1 MTQPGFLPYGRQSI
15 DDDDIRAVVKVL
27 RSDFLTQGPEVIRFE
42 EELAQYTGA
51 RFAVAVANGTAALH
65 LAVLALELPRDSAG
79 ISHPNTF
86 VATTNSLIYAGIKP
100 QFVDIRPD
108 TYGLDFDLLEARI
121 VKTRAKV
128 VIPAHFAGQPSGMEE
143 IEKIARKH
151 GSWVIEDAAHAIG
164 GQYTDGSKVGS
175 CSHSDMTI
183 FSFHPVKTMTTGEGG
198 AITTNDSDLCRRLQI
213 LRTHGITKN
222 VEELSSNPGPW
233 YYEMQKLGF
242 NYRLTDLQAA
252 LGRSQLRKLDSF
264 VARRRQLFDRYNEAF
279 FNLSAVQIP
288 SEAPGVYSAWH
299 LYTAQFD
306 WKRIGMSRAEFMH
319 RLHMEGI
326 GTQVLYI
333 PVHLH
338 PYYRDRY
345 GFAPGNFPV
354 AESYYE
360 RALAL
365 PLYPSLTDSDQDRVV
380 EIVQKLTRDIV

>member
-15 DDDDIRAVVKVL
+15 SDDDVRAVVEVL

-42 EELAQYTGA
+42 EELARYTGA

-65 LAVLALELPRDSAG
+65 LAVIALGLPKDSVG

-86 VATTNSLIYAGIKP
+86 VATTNSLIYAGMKP

-108 TYGLDFDLLEARI
+108 TYVLDFHLLDAKM
-121 VKTRAKV
+121 VKTKAKV
-128 VIPAHFAGQPSGMEE
+128 VIPVHFAGQPAGMEE
-143 IEKIARKH
+143 IEQIARKY

-164 GQYTDGSKVGS
+164 GQYADGSKVGS

-183 FSFHPVKTMTTGEGG
+183 FSFHPVKTITTGEGG
-198 AITTNDSDLCRRLQI
+198 AITTNDSDLYRRLQI

-222 VEELSSNPGPW
+222 LNELSFNPGPW
-233 YYEMQKLGF
+233 YYEMQRLGF

-264 VARRRQLFDRYNEAF
+264 VTRRRRLFNRYNEAF
-279 FNLSAVQIP
+279 SNLSAVQIP

-299 LYTAQFD
+299 LYVAQFD
-306 WKRIGMSRAEFMH
+306 WNKIGMGRTEFMN
-319 RLHMEGI
+319 RLRTEGI

-338 PYYRDRY
+338 PYYRDHY
-345 GFAPGNFPV
+345 GFAPGHFPV

-380 EIVQKLTRDIV
+380 EIVQKLTRNIP